1 MGTLLIIV
9 LLLAANGLFVAA
21 EFALVKARAFRIEA
35 AAEGG
40 SRAAKL
46 TLKIQGDLELYLAAC
61 QLGVTMASLGLGWVG
76 EPAVAALLEPLF
88 ARSTI
93 PESMQHSIAFVLGFL
108 IFSSLHIVIGEQVP
122 KTLAIREPERVSLF
136 VAWPLHAAYVVA
148 FPFNWLL
155 ERATRAILGVLGVR
169 EAGHGEVL
177 SADELKGLVANSRD
191 HGEIQVDRADMLQ
204 NLFELDERL
213 VSRVMV
219 PRTAVHVLDAD
230 ASPADILETIRD
242 TEHSRFPVL
251 GGDHEQTIVGVLLTR
266 DLYRAMLHGVAEPWN
281 DLRAYCREALVVP
294 ETQPVARLLETM
306 RSKRAHMALV
316 VDEYGQFMGI
326 VTLEDLLEEVVGE
339 IQDETDAAEADE
351 NIHDVGPGRWEA
363 DGLTPLGDLHQD
375 LSLRVR
381 DDGGANTLSGL
392 LMHRLARLPRAGD
405 EVEIEGFRLTVRDLV
420 GHRVGTVLIER
431 TGGPRSDE
439 LAAADHAAAV
449 QAAANLVAPAS
460 AAMTDAAG
468 TKPSSTPTQS

>member
-1 MGTLLIIV
+1 MGTLIIIIA
-9 LLLAANGLFVAA
+9 LLAANGLFVAA

-35 AAEGG
+35 AAEAG
-40 SRAAKL
+40 SRSAKL
-46 TLKIQGDLELYLAAC
+46 TLAIQGDLELYLAAC

-88 ARSTI
+88 AQTTI
-93 PESMQHSIAFVLGFL
+93 PEAMQHSIAFVLGFL

-122 KTLAIREPERVSLF
+122 KTLAIREPERVSLA
-136 VAWPLHAAYVVA
+136 VAWPLRAAFVVA
-148 FPFNWLL
+148 YPFNWLL

-177 SADELKGLVANSRD
+177 SADELKGLVATSRD

-230 ASPADILETIRD
+230 ASPEDILATIRD

-251 GGDHEQTIVGVLLTR
+251 GGDHEQSIVGVLLTR

-281 DLRAYCREALVVP
+281 DLRAYTREALVVP
-294 ETQPVARLLETM
+294 ETQPVARLLELM
-306 RSKRAHMALV
+306 RTKRAHMALV

-339 IQDETDAAEADE
+339 IQDETDEAEAEE
-351 NIHDVGPGRWEA
+351 NIHGVGPGRWEA
-363 DGLTPLGDLHQD
+363 EGLTPLGDLEHD
-375 LSLRVR
+375 IIGLRVR

-392 LMHRLARLPRAGD
+392 LMHRLARLPRPGD
-405 EVEIEGFRLTVRDLV
+405 EVEVEGFRLTVRDLV

-431 TGGPRSDE
+431 TGGVRDDD
-439 LAAADHAAAV
+439 AAARADAAATATT
-449 QAAANLVAPAS
+449 AADDAPMTSAAPAQG
-460 AAMTDAAG
+460 AAP
-468 TKPSSTPTQS
+468 PSES